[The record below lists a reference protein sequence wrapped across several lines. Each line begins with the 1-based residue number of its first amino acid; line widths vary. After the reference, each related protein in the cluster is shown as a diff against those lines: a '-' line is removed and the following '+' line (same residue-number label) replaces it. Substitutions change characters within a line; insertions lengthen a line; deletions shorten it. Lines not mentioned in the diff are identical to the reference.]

1 VAATDRRRWLVPW
14 GRRPAALAALLSL
27 AATLSA
33 ATLPEERVQAMY
45 HSYDGGGVEVTGPA
59 LNARMNFGSTVSA
72 TADYYVDSISAASI
86 DVVTSASPYSEQRT
100 EYGVGIE
107 WLYGDAIV
115 SAGYANSD
123 ESDYQADTYSLGV
136 AQDVFAGMTTVA
148 LAYAHG
154 DDVVGRV
161 DTDFEDKIDR
171 DSYLVGV
178 NQVLTPRLLANL
190 TYEAITE
197 DGFLSNPYRSARI
210 LGAQVPERYPRTRTS
225 HAVALGGIWSPGRD
239 DSVRGSYRYFT
250 DTWDIGAHTFE
261 LGYSRYINPRWI
273 ADLRLRYYTQDAA
286 SFYSDNFDQEYN
298 YMARDKELSTFDS
311 LSAGGALSWDL
322 ARELPLRLQ
331 QAKLTLSY
339 DYIRFSYDDFTD
351 VRDGELYEFNSHVF
365 QLYFSAWY

>member
-1 VAATDRRRWLVPW
+1 MAA
-14 GRRPAALAALLSL
+14 GRRPAALVLLLSA

-59 LNARMNFGSTVSA
+59 LNARKNFGTRVSA
-72 TADYYVDSISAASI
+72 TADYYVDSISAASV

-107 WLYGDAIV
+107 WLYGDAVV
-115 SAGYANSD
+115 SAGYSNSD

-136 AQDVFAGMTTVA
+136 SQEVFGGMTTVA
-148 LAYAHG
+148 MAYSHG
-154 DDVVGRV
+154 DDVVQRV
-161 DTDFEDKIDR
+161 DTDFEDKVDR
-171 DSYLVGV
+171 DTYLLGV
-178 NQVLTPRLLANL
+178 NQVLTPKLLANV
-190 TYEAITE
+190 TYQAVTE

-225 HAVALGGIWSPGRD
+225 HAVAVGGIYSHSRKN
-239 DSVRGSYRYFT
+239 SFRGSYRYFT
-250 DTWDIGAHTFE
+250 DTWEIGAHTFE
-261 LGYSRYINPRWI
+261 LAYSHYLSPTWI

-311 LSAGGALSWDL
+311 WSAGGTLSWDV
-322 ARELPLRLQ
+322 ARKMPLKLS
-331 QAKLTLSY
+331 QATVTMSY
-339 DYIRFSYDDFTD
+339 DFIRFSYDDFTD
-351 VRDGELYEFNSHVF
+351 VRDGELYEFNSNVF

>member
-1 VAATDRRRWLVPW
+1 MAVTERMPPILVTGRRW
-14 GRRPAALAALLSL
+14 GALAALLSV

-59 LNARMNFGSTVSA
+59 INARKNFGSTLSA
-72 TADYYVDSISAASI
+72 TADYYVDSISAASV

-107 WLYGDAIV
+107 WLYGDAVV
-115 SAGYANSD
+115 SAGYSNSD
-123 ESDYQADTYSLGV
+123 ESDYEADTYSLGV
-136 AQDVFAGMTTVA
+136 SQDVFGGMTTVA
-148 LAYAHG
+148 MAYSHG

-161 DTDFEDKIDR
+161 DTDFEDKVDR

-178 NQVLTPRLLANL
+178 NQVLTPRLLANV

-197 DGFLSNPYRSARI
+197 DGFLANPYRSARI

-225 HAVALGGIWSPGRD
+225 HAAAVGGIYALGGN

-261 LGYSRYINPRWI
+261 LAYSRYIAPQWI

-286 SFYSDNFDQEYN
+286 SFYSDNFDQEYA
-298 YMARDKELSTFDS
+298 YMARDKELSSFDS
-311 LSAGGALSWDL
+311 VSAGGSLSWDV
-322 ARELPLRLQ
+322 ARQMPLRLR
-331 QAKLTLSY
+331 QADVTLSY
-339 DYIRFSYDDFTD
+339 DSISFSYDDFTD
-351 VRDGELYEFNSHVF
+351 LRDGELYEFNSHVF